1 MDILRYYKLELVK
14 IYELGSE
21 TRYRYKFNKE
31 PLTLCKNIFSLSNY
45 NIDKVNVT
53 TTYNSSRPCITSNI
67 ISIKELDEYVNT
79 GKVVVITFK
88 GFYHNNYVQFTINFD
103 LLALFVIGKQQVVED
118 LITILNEKGF

>member
-1 MDILRYYKLELVK
+1 M
-14 IYELGSE
+14 GSE
-21 TRYRYKFNKE
+21 TRYKYKFSKE
-31 PLTLCKNIFSLSNY
+31 PLILCKNIFSLSNY

-67 ISIKELDEYVNT
+67 ISIQELDEYVNT

-103 LLALFVIGKQQVVED
+103 LSALFVIGKQQVVED